1 MLLNFKSRPNFTYQT
16 GSLHANQPACRKIGF
31 CQVQA
36 SRVYYSG
43 SRGRYYMMAA
53 RHVRVPKSFSDG
65 DAHEWLQRF
74 EIYAAVNQWDGA
86 IRH

>member
-1 MLLNFKSRPNFTYQT
+1 
-16 GSLHANQPACRKIGF
+16 
-31 CQVQA
+31 
-36 SRVYYSG
+36 
-43 SRGRYYMMAA
+43 MAA

-74 EIYAAVNQWDGA
+74 EICAAVNQWDGA